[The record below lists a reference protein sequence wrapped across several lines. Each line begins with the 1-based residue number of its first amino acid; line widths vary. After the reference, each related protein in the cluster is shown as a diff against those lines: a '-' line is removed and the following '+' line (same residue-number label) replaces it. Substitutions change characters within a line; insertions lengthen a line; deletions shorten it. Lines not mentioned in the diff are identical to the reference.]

1 MTFNRDASSSF
12 RTLHAHEE
20 DDQDQDRSC
29 RCEVAMENSL
39 NDAVCGEGGTLEI
52 SLVLS
57 FFLSLSF
64 FLEDFEDYSGGSKIF
79 GIFFDFSFS

>member
-39 NDAVCGEGGTLEI
+39 NDGVCGEGGTLQI
-52 SLVLS
+52 SLLLF
-57 FFLSLSF
+57 FFLSFF

-79 GIFFDFSFS
+79 GICFGFSFS